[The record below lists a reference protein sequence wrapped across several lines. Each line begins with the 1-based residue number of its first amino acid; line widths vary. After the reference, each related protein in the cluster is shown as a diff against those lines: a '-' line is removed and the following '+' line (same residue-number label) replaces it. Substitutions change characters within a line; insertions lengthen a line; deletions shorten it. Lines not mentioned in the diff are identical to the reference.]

1 MLESCGPDVDF
12 KLVDPDAE
20 RVIAADGFEERK
32 FCELG
37 NIIEKSAEA
46 MNCADFPTDL
56 CFDSA
61 QWKLKENY
69 IKIVKEEENTSIG
82 GINPGMYFLQ
92 PLYNLIL
99 LSTCSHET
107 LQDMHLSIPHFD
119 KFHKIRIS

>member
-1 MLESCGPDVDF
+1 MRDGKTMCINIDKSCPDF
-12 KLVDPDAE
+12 FGKY
-20 RVIAADGFEERK
+20 
-32 FCELG
+32 
-37 NIIEKSAEA
+37 
-46 MNCADFPTDL
+46 NCADFPTDL

-99 LSTCSHET
+99 LSTCSHDA